1 MMAST
6 RPKKAALP
14 ILMVLTFLV
23 SGCGIAASYRTADQK
38 TIRDFS
44 AGSGYRKQVGVLSL
58 DNTTIFTDAQAAS
71 PFMTAFLSALASTAP
86 DAALVEPGQTDAP
99 LFLSQ
104 PPRIPDGRI
113 DLFRLARMARE
124 RDINTVV
131 RPVLMNI
138 HVRKRHTGFWFFRSV
153 SYSLQIQA
161 AATLFDTTTGS
172 RLALKILT
180 DEVPIDRDQAN
191 MIDNGKEIQVDELAD
206 VARKMGGD
214 LGEYMGDAVRSSRW
228 MTSVDAIDNGT
239 CVISAGEEEGLQP
252 GDRFAV
258 LDGSATLK
266 GPDGQR
272 YIVPGVKIGEV
283 TIRRVLPR
291 KSFATAESG
300 HLPPAGSI
308 LIPGT

>member
-1 MMAST
+1 MTVST
-6 RPKKAALP
+6 RPKKVALP
-14 ILMVLTFLV
+14 ILMVLTILV

-44 AGSGYRKQVGVLSL
+44 AGGNYRKQVGVMSL
-58 DNTTIFTDAQAAS
+58 ADTTLFTDAQAAS
-71 PFMTAFLSALASTAP
+71 PFMNAFLSALASTAP
-86 DAALVEPGQTDAP
+86 HAALVEPKQANAP

-104 PPRIPDGRI
+104 PPRNADGHI
-113 DLFRLARMARE
+113 DLFRLAGMARE
-124 RDINTVV
+124 RDMNAVV
-131 RPVLMNI
+131 RPMLMNI
-138 HVRKRHTGFWFFRSV
+138 YVRKRHTGFWFFRKV

-172 RLALKILT
+172 RLALKTLT
-180 DEVPIDRDQAN
+180 DEVPIDQDQAD
-191 MIDNGKEIQVDELAD
+191 MIDNGKEIQADDLAD
-206 VARKMGGD
+206 VFRKMGED
-214 LGEYMGDAVRSSRW
+214 LGESMGAAVKSSRW
-228 MTSVDAIDNGT
+228 TTAVDAIDNGT
-239 CVISAGEEEGLQP
+239 CVISAGEKEGLQP

-258 LDGSATLK
+258 LDGSVTLK

-272 YIVPGVKIGEV
+272 YVVPGVKIGEIV
-283 TIRRVLPR
+283 IRRVLPG